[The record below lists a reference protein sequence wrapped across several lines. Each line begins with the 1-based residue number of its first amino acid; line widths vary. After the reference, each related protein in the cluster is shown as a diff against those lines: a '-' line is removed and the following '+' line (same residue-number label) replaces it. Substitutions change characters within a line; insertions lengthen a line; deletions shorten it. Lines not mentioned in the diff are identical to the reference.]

1 MKTVKLLYI
10 ALFPFL
16 FACSRMEIPSVISE
30 TLEVKNSD
38 DDVLK
43 LSPTDTILDANAAS
57 RVANMFLRQNS
68 IMTKSAS
75 DKQIDSVVPY
85 LGAADHPLFYAVNF
99 INDQGFILVS
109 ATRKFYPI
117 LAVVEQG
124 HFDDSIVES
133 PVSIMLDE
141 YEHGISYYE
150 KQPADSSKRFSSA
163 WESYIKSNSAVP
175 PTTKLDGIDAIVVNQ
190 IQAWES
196 AGYFVYPLSG
206 GAPDS
211 LPQSVYD
218 NYVAIASG
226 NDNPDFDYMQTSFI
240 LMERITYHEQT
251 GPLIS
256 SHWRQGKPYNN
267 STPIKQ
273 DSTGTYVHCPTGC
286 GPIALGQIMRYHQ
299 WPTSFLWSQMPDT
312 LPSNIVTE
320 TTLSQFLYQL
330 GSAALVDYQTDGTNS
345 FEPVLWLNLLL
356 LYDYSATLKFPHS
369 ESDAI
374 TSIRNLN
381 PVYMGGCKSG
391 ELFGH
396 AWVAD
401 GYMGGSTY
409 ETYFLQTLSYPTLE
423 FVGGGT
429 PYTSY
434 SGNGT
439 LIHVNYGYGGTYDGW
454 YSDCSVPYYTSF
466 RCDIILSP
474 DN

>member
-1 MKTVKLLYI
+1 
-10 ALFPFL
+10 
-16 FACSRMEIPSVISE
+16 MEIPSVISE

-68 IMTKSAS
+68 IMTKSAT
-75 DKQIDSVVPY
+75 DKQIDSVIPY
-85 LGAADHPLFYAVNF
+85 LGSKDHPLFYAVNF
-99 INDQGFILVS
+99 INNQGFILVS

-124 HFDDSIVES
+124 HFDDNIMDS

-141 YEHGISYYE
+141 YERGISYYE
-150 KQPADSSKRFSSA
+150 KQPADSTKRFSSA
-163 WESYIKSNSAVP
+163 WKNYIESVSAVP
-175 PTTKLDGIDAIVVNQ
+175 ATTKLDGVDAIVVSQ

-218 NYVAIASG
+218 SYVAIASG

-240 LMERITYHEQT
+240 LMERITSHEQT

-256 SHWRQGKPYNN
+256 SHWHQRKPYNN

-286 GPIALGQIMRYHQ
+286 IPIALGQIMRYHQ
-299 WPTSFLWSQMPDT
+299 WPLSFTWSQMPDA
-312 LPSNIVTE
+312 LPSNIATE
-320 TTLSQFLYQL
+320 TTLSQFLYQI
-330 GSAALVDYQTDGTNS
+330 GSAALVDYQPDGTGS
-345 FEPVLWLNLLL
+345 IDLVTWLDLLL
-356 LYDYSATLKFPHS
+356 FYDYSATLKFPHS
-369 ESDAI
+369 ASDAI
-374 TSIRNLN
+374 SSIQNLK
-381 PVYMGGCKSG
+381 PVYMSGCLSG
-391 ELFGH
+391 QLVGH

-401 GYMGGSTY
+401 GYMGGGTY
-409 ETYFLQTLSYPTLE
+409 ETYSLQTLSYPNLE
-423 FVGGGT
+423 FVGGGI

-434 SGNGT
+434 SGNGS
-439 LIHVNYGYGGTYDGW
+439 LIHVNFGHGGTYDGW
-454 YSDCSVPYYTSF
+454 YSDSNIPYYTSL

>member
-1 MKTVKLLYI
+1 MKRVKLIYI
-10 ALFPFL
+10 ALFSFL
-16 FACSRMEIPSVISE
+16 FACSRMEIPSAISE
-30 TLEVKNSD
+30 VLEVENSD
-38 DDVLK
+38 VDVLK

-57 RVANMFLRQNS
+57 CVANLFLKQNPT
-68 IMTKSAS
+68 MTKSS
-75 DKQIDSVVPY
+75 KDKQIDSVIPY

-99 INDQGFILVS
+99 SNDQGFILVS

-124 HFDDSIVES
+124 HFDESIVES

-150 KQPADSSKRFSSA
+150 KQPADSSRRFSSA
-163 WESYIKSNSAVP
+163 WKNYLKSNSAIP

-196 AGYFVYPLSG
+196 AGYYVYPLFG

-226 NDNPDFDYMQTSFI
+226 NENPDFDYMQTSFI
-240 LMERITYHEQT
+240 LMERTTYHEQT

-256 SHWRQGKPYNN
+256 SHWHQGRPYNN

-286 GPIALGQIMRYHQ
+286 GPTALGQIMRYHQ
-299 WPTSFLWSQMPDT
+299 WPLSFTWAQMPDT
-312 LPSNIVTE
+312 LPSNIATE
-320 TTLSQFLYQL
+320 TTLSQFLYQI
-330 GSAALVDYQTDGTNS
+330 GSAALVDYQPDGSGSIDLVT
-345 FEPVLWLNLLL
+345 WLDLLL

-369 ESDAI
+369 ASDAI
-374 TSIRNLN
+374 SSIQNQK
-381 PVYMGGCKSG
+381 PVYMSGCLSG
-391 ELFGH
+391 QLVGH

-401 GYMGGSTY
+401 GYMGGGTY
-409 ETYFLQTLSYPTLE
+409 ETYSLQTLSYPTLE

-429 PYTSY
+429 PYMSY
-434 SGNGT
+434 SGNGS
-439 LIHVNYGYGGTYDGW
+439 LIHVNFGHAGTYDGW
-454 YSDCSVPYYTSF
+454 YSDSNIPYYTSL